1 MAVGSI
7 DLSRVNISLAEFQ
20 KMSDGKYNAGEVKL
34 SSETGLKKVNNHV
47 HRLGTNGGTLC
58 QNPET
63 NAYVLM
69 RPVPLARLDGEEA
82 FGAIVEET
90 LAQVERWQKILGGLR
105 EAENTLADQTA
116 EATASFDINAF
127 IQV

>member
-1 MAVGSI
+1 MSSSI
-7 DLSRVNISLAEFQ
+7 NTLNGNGMSLQFEEF
-20 KMSDGKYNAGEVKL
+20 
-34 SSETGLKKVNNHV
+34 
-47 HRLGTNGGTLC
+47 
-58 QNPET
+58 
-63 NAYVLM
+63 
-69 RPVPLARLDGEEA
+69 ARLAGEEA